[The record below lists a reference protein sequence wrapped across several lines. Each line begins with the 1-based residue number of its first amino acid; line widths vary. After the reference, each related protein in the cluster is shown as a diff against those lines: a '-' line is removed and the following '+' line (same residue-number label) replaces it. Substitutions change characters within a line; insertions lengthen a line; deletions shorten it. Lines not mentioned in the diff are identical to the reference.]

1 MVRDRVAAREDP
13 GPGNGGVAVFEGNW
27 FSSPW
32 LVYTN
37 PFGVTAVRV
46 GTLDFLYQDDSVVG
60 VRLL

>member
-1 MVRDRVAAREDP
+1 MVWKMVVARDDP
-13 GPGNGGVAVFEGNW
+13 SPGNAGVAVFEGTW

-32 LVYTN
+32 LVHAN

-46 GTLDFLYQDDSVVG
+46 SKFDFLYQDDSVVG